1 MGAGSSIGVAGKQA
15 ANDVLNEILGNTDMA
30 TLVRF
35 TDAKGCNDLS
45 LHIQQYL
52 LRTTQAGV
60 YPIPPARPMSS
71 PPTFEEREREKE
83 RISACFNYA
92 HIISKVIQTYA
103 AVAMNLFIITVGK
116 QQQQQKGG
124 RKTRRNQRGGAI
136 SSTAE
141 GKLILNSILGGLI
154 LFSNVD
160 SKINEVKAL
169 NMTIN
174 ITSGTYIF
182 FTVKNP
188 RDLAD
193 ATSLRFDADVYYR
206 DKLNGT
212 CVLTFEKSS
221 ETGAI
226 EFAVNGATILFFHR
240 SPNERWSYS
249 TDGSYEN
256 RTDLRTTTKIAVP
269 NSMLAKIKAAINIE
283 TVSTT
288 GPSAGVT
295 APSFAGQAQ
304 SSSDFFPPAVKEIKD
319 LLAGIKEAKKPLPQ
333 PLAFARARILMS
345 PIDPAERTGTAPVLT
360 QICLKEYNF
369 EGSEYVPKK
378 GMSLKSTPYYKSL
391 LNLYYD
397 SFRLNYTTQKYE
409 WTLSAEAEQQLK
421 TASNDLAILYTN
433 KDDVN
438 FLIES
443 KALPG
448 FDTICKDVNRE
459 FRINT
464 TPALLSQMEGT
475 VKELLN
481 LQEEYIKQGN
491 TILRGLFSF
500 TPNGI
505 SFHPDIFKEGGLEK
519 IKEIIKYTRTV
530 LLNYYMK
537 VESLYIKGVIGL
549 EEAKKQG
556 LLIEY

>member
-1 MGAGSSIGVAGKQA
+1 MGAGSSIGVAEKQV

-35 TDAKGCNDLS
+35 TDTKGCSELS

-52 LRTTQAGV
+52 LRTTKDTIH
-60 YPIPPARPMSS
+60 PIPPARPMSS
-71 PPTFEEREREKE
+71 PPTFEEREREKQ

-92 HIISKVIQTYA
+92 HILSKVIQTYA
-103 AVAMNLFIITVGK
+103 AVAMNLFIVTVGK
-116 QQQQQKGG
+116 QTPKGG
-124 RKTRRNQRGGAI
+124 RRTRRNQRGGAI
-136 SSTAE
+136 TSTAE

-160 SKINEVKAL
+160 SKINEVKSL

-212 CVLTFEKSS
+212 CALTFEKNS

-226 EFAVNGATILFFHR
+226 EFAVNGVTILFFHR

-249 TDGSYEN
+249 TDGTYEN

-269 NSMLAKIKAAINIE
+269 NSILAKIKAAINLE
-283 TVSTT
+283 LVSTT
-288 GPSAGVT
+288 GPTVGVT
-295 APSFAGQAQ
+295 PSFAGQAQ

-333 PLAFARARILMS
+333 PLAFARARILMN
-345 PIDPAERTGTAPVLT
+345 PIDPAERTGTTPVLT

-378 GMSLKSTPYYKSL
+378 GMSLKATPYFKSL

-397 SFRLNYTTQKYE
+397 SFRMNYTTQKYE

-421 TASNDLAILYTN
+421 IASNDLAILYTN

-464 TPALLSQMEGT
+464 TPALLSQIEGT
-475 VKELLN
+475 VKKLLD

-491 TILRGLFSF
+491 TIVKGLFSF
-500 TPNGI
+500 SANGI
-505 SFHPDIFKEGGLEK
+505 SFHPEIFKEGGLEK
-519 IKEIIKYTRTV
+519 IKEIIKYTRAV
-530 LLNYYMK
+530 ILNYYMK
-537 VESLYIKGVIGL
+537 VESLYIQGVISL
-549 EEAKKQG
+549 EQAKKQG
-556 LLIEY
+556 LLVEY